1 MLRRAYLREPSYIMD
16 RFITPLAGGLLL
28 GISAIWLL
36 LSVGRVAGISGILWG
51 SIAGPDRNWRWLFM
65 AGLLLGGAVTHFV
78 GGHTIPA
85 PSNAPLWLLAVSGM
99 LVGIGTRMGGGC
111 TSGHGVC
118 GLGRRSPRSLVAT
131 LTFMAFGVITV
142 FVLQL
147 INGVSS

>member
-1 MLRRAYLREPSYIMD
+1 MNQYIA
-16 RFITPLAGGLLL
+16 PLVGGLLL
-28 GISAIWLL
+28 GFSAIWLL
-36 LSVGRVAGISGILWG
+36 VSVGRVAGISGIIWG
-51 SIAGPDRNWRWLFM
+51 SITGPDRNWCWLFI
-65 AGLLLGGAVTHFV
+65 AGLLLGGAVTHMV
-78 GGHTIPA
+78 IGQSIPA
-85 PSNAPLWLLAVSGM
+85 PSSAPLWLLAMSGM

-147 INGVSS
+147 ISGVSS

>member
-1 MLRRAYLREPSYIMD
+1 MD
-16 RFITPLAGGLLL
+16 QFITPLAGGLLL

-51 SIAGPDRNWRWLFM
+51 LIAGPDRHWRWLFM

-85 PSNAPLWLLAVSGM
+85 PSNAPPWLLAVSGM

-142 FVLQL
+142 CVLQL

>member
-1 MLRRAYLREPSYIMD
+1 MNQYIA
-16 RFITPLAGGLLL
+16 PLAGGLLL
-28 GISAIWLL
+28 GLSAIWLL
-36 LSVGRVAGISGILWG
+36 ISVGRVAGISGIVWG
-51 SIAGPDRNWRWLFM
+51 SITGPDRNWRWLFI
-65 AGLLLGGAVTHFV
+65 AGLLLGGAVTHMV
-78 GGHTIPA
+78 IGQSIPA
-85 PSNAPLWLLAVSGM
+85 PSGATLWPLAMSGM

-147 INGVSS
+147 ISGVSS

>member
-1 MLRRAYLREPSYIMD
+1 MNQYIA
-16 RFITPLAGGLLL
+16 PLAGGLLL
-28 GISAIWLL
+28 GLSAIWLL
-36 LSVGRVAGISGILWG
+36 ISVGRVAGISGILWG
-51 SIAGPDRNWRWLFM
+51 SITGPDRNWRWLFI
-65 AGLLLGGAVTHFV
+65 AGLLLGGAVTHILI
-78 GGHTIPA
+78 GQAIPS
-85 PSNAPLWLLAVSGM
+85 PSGAPLWLLAISGM

>member
-1 MLRRAYLREPSYIMD
+1 MLPRAYLREPSYIMD
-16 RFITPLAGGLLL
+16 QFITPLVGGLLL
-28 GISAIWLL
+28 GMSAIWLL

-51 SIAGPDRNWRWLFM
+51 SIAGPDRNWRGLFL
-65 AGLLLGGAVTHFV
+65 AGLLLGGAVTHMV
-78 GGHTIPA
+78 IGQSIPS
-85 PSNAPLWLLAVSGM
+85 PSGAPLWLLAISGM

-142 FVLQL
+142 YLLQL
-147 INGVSS
+147 INGVNL

>member
-16 RFITPLAGGLLL
+16 QFITPLVGGLLL

-36 LSVGRVAGISGILWG
+36 LSVGRVTGISGILWG
-51 SIAGPDRNWRWLFM
+51 SIWGPDRNLRALFL
-65 AGLLLGGAVTHFV
+65 AGLLLGGAVTHMV
-78 GGHTIPA
+78 IGQSIPS
-85 PSNAPLWLLAVSGM
+85 PSGAPLWLLAISGM

>member
-1 MLRRAYLREPSYIMD
+1 MNQYIA
-16 RFITPLAGGLLL
+16 PLAGGLLL
-28 GISAIWLL
+28 GLSATWLL
-36 LSVGRVAGISGILWG
+36 ISVGRVAGISGIVWG
-51 SIAGPDRNWRWLFM
+51 SIRGPDHNWRWLFI
-65 AGLLLGGAVTHFV
+65 AGLQLGGAVTHMV
-78 GGHTIPA
+78 IGQSIPA
-85 PSNAPLWLLAVSGM
+85 PYGATLWLLAMSGM